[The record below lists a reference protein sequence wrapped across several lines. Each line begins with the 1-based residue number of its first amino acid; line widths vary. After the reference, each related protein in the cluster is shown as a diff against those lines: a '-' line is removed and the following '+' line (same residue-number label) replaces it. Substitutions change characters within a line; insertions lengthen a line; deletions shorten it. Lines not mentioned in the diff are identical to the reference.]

1 MLTMNIGCFKTA
13 RVAIP
18 WEIKP
23 NLPPIGIELLFGPIR
38 NNYRSWK
45 FSFFFPCV
53 LVNNCAMPSFPKDIW
68 RYREGM
74 VYFSVQHPRKT
85 PLKMA

>member
-1 MLTMNIGCFKTA
+1 MIWVSMRGNKDQFWGKTKARESMLTMNIGCFKTA

-38 NNYRSWK
+38 NNSRSWK
-45 FSFFFPCV
+45 FSFFFFMC
-53 LVNNCAMPSFPKDIW
+53 SGK
-68 RYREGM
+68 
-74 VYFSVQHPRKT
+74 
-85 PLKMA
+85 